1 MFSQH
6 ISVFQKCPQQHVI
19 YQCNLQCLV
28 HKLSRNRF
36 YTRRSKSKMGPPRT
50 VRVLSLSTNGIKS
63 AYKGRNRGFS
73 ICEMQWVRW
82 NSAISR
88 FLNAQTNW
96 TRAQWTESPQR
107 PNYSGRWSVPWRYW
121 RRVHPFRLLLSKRKN
136 SHFNTSTI
144 LPKIRRKARKDELV
158 FVFG

>member
-6 ISVFQKCPQQHVI
+6 ISVFQKCPQQHVT
-19 YQCNLQCLV
+19 YQCNLQCLE

-36 YTRRSKSKMGPPRT
+36 YTRRSESKIGRSRT
-50 VRVLSLSTNGIKS
+50 VRVLSLSTNSIKS

-88 FLNAQTNW
+88 ISNSQAYR
-96 TRAQWTESPQR
+96 TRAEWAQPSQG
-107 PNYSGRWSVPWRYW
+107 PNYTGRWSVPWRYW
-121 RRVHPFRLLLSKRKN
+121 RRIHPFRLFLSKRKN